1 MPGLFAIVSNCVTY
15 YRMSR
20 TVELPMASDAIELS
34 EEIYKKH
41 CYHNTENMKR
51 KISREILKTINTPT
65 HNERCIY
72 VKTDDTPYNYN
83 IDDLNKYFSQKG
95 YTVRRPSYHSDN
107 IVVEW

>member
-20 TVELPMASDAIELS
+20 TVELPMASDAIKLS
-34 EEIYKKH
+34 EEIYKKQ

-65 HNERCIY
+65 HIQRY
-72 VKTDDTPYNYN
+72 VYVNTDDARNNYN
-83 IDDLNKYFSQKG
+83 IADLRKYFSQKG
-95 YTVRRPSYHSDN
+95 YKVDQFVHSCR
-107 IVVEW
+107 VYVEW